1 MAPVTCSSSF
11 CDLSFVPYRS
21 EHRTL
26 DSRLFTKVSRSWI
39 ACVSPVR
46 LGLENRSGNTVA
58 GQRSEE
64 TWSNNSAKKK
74 SENSIKNSKLLE
86 KFTLHLDASESEK
99 EIFNRIIPGNL
110 GPHPHVF
117 NRFYSNTDI
126 FYPVGPSMHS
136 FTKANAPK
144 KILKTAAQSGDF
156 WKRRLL
162 NRLRVNGKDKGERR
176 FTREH

>member
-1 MAPVTCSSSF
+1 MQWMAPVTCSSSF

-74 SENSIKNSKLLE
+74 
-86 KFTLHLDASESEK
+86 
-99 EIFNRIIPGNL
+99 
-110 GPHPHVF
+110 V
-117 NRFYSNTDI
+117 
-126 FYPVGPSMHS
+126 
-136 FTKANAPK
+136 
-144 KILKTAAQSGDF
+144 KILLRTPNYWRSLHCIWMHQKAR
-156 WKRRLL
+156 KRYLTESFQEIWGPIHTFSIVFIRTRIFSIRLGL
-162 NRLRVNGKDKGERR
+162 PCTLLQRQTLRKR
-176 FTREH
+176 F